1 MIIQGKT
8 HLAQSLG
15 GSKSKTGE
23 RTAVVLYEG
32 QVWEQMVTS
41 WTWVEKLMPNSDFY
55 DNPPSL

>member
-41 WTWVEKLMPNSDFY
+41 
-55 DNPPSL
+55 